1 MSGLDRSSISL
12 LLVYETLELNEL
24 LIWFGNLLLKVMSV
38 FLGGLELLSEFIDL
52 IGKILNFVLFLL
64 CWLEVVL
71 QLVVFLHQLIVL
83 KLSKMMN

>member
-1 MSGLDRSSISL
+1 MAELLFESVNFGLMSGLDRSSISL

-64 CWLEVVL
+64 C
-71 QLVVFLHQLIVL
+71 
-83 KLSKMMN
+83 